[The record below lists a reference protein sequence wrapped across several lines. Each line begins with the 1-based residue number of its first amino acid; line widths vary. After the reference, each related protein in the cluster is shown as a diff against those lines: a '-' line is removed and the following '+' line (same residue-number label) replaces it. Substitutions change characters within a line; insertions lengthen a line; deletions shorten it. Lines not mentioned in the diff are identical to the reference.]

1 MFLLFEVLHQKKK
14 VLILAFILETVFQ
27 TYAFIQG
34 VYELEEEE
42 RGEIEWQKYFVIL
55 ILETYH

>member
-1 MFLLFEVLHQKKK
+1 M
-14 VLILAFILETVFQ
+14 LILAFILETVFQ